1 MFKKIDV
8 SGDGAVSVQE
18 LQSRMASLPAR
29 SRDQWKEVMDEMD
42 KDGSGEIEFDEFDA
56 VVRTCQT
63 RSFCSLQFLLLSP

>member
-8 SGDGAVSVQE
+8 SGDGVVSVQE

-56 VVRTCQT
+56 VVRTRQT